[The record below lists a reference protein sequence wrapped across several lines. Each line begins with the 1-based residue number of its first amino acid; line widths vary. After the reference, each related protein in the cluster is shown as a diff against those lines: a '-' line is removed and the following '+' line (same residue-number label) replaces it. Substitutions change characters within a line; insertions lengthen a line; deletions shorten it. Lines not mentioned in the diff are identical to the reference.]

1 VLLVQNGEK
10 ENHNYSE
17 KGMFRFLYFMLIFV
31 SELLLVQEVYLGWCL
46 RNMLCNY
53 LHVGKA

>member
-17 KGMFRFLYFMLIFV
+17 KGIFKFLYFMLIFV
-31 SELLLVQEVYLGWCL
+31 SELLMVQEVYLGWCL
-46 RNMLCNY
+46 RNMLCNCM
-53 LHVGKA
+53 